1 MTAVSSVAGSR
12 QARGEVR
19 QQERVPRVQP
29 RVPAAQGHE
38 PREHQVL
45 PEQGRRVDGRGAPA
59 SPRSP
64 GDHDP
69 HRTELGSG
77 ARLLHSDPLS
87 SPSSTLQ
94 VLFSAFCF

>member
-29 RVPAAQGHE
+29 RVPVAQGHE

-59 SPRSP
+59 SPGSP

-77 ARLLHSDPLS
+77 WC
-87 SPSSTLQ
+87 SSTAQRPSL
-94 VLFSAFCF
+94 LAFFHPTSAF